1 MKTINNQIRIDL
13 IVIFS
18 CFTTFCF
25 SNNETHGKIAKQPE
39 IEENAVIEQNDGS
52 LAVIHYN
59 IDTTIIDSTR
69 VEKLENQL
77 DSVECEIKKT
87 KNETEQTKSENE
99 MNALEKQIIS
109 TIIALFILVS
119 IWNRKRKNKNQNH
132 G

>member
-1 MKTINNQIRIDL
+1 MNKIRIDL
-13 IVIFS
+13 FVFFS

-25 SNNETHGKIAKQPE
+25 ANNVMNEKNQKQSEIA
-39 IEENAVIEQNDGS
+39 ENTIIEQNDGS
-52 LAVIHYN
+52 LALIHYN

-69 VEKLENQL
+69 VEQLEKQL
-77 DSVECEIKKT
+77 DSVQCEFKKT

-99 MNALEKQIIS
+99 MNSLEKQIIS

>member
-1 MKTINNQIRIDL
+1 MKMMNKIRIDL
-13 IVIFS
+13 FVFFS

-25 SNNETHGKIAKQPE
+25 ANNVMNEKNQKQSEIA
-39 IEENAVIEQNDGS
+39 ENTIIEQNDGS
-52 LAVIHYN
+52 LALIHYN

-69 VEKLENQL
+69 VEQLEKQL
-77 DSVECEIKKT
+77 DSVQCEFKKT

-99 MNALEKQIIS
+99 MNSLEKQIIS

-119 IWNRKRKNKNQNH
+119 IWNRKRKKNSNN

>member
-1 MKTINNQIRIDL
+1 MKMMNKIRIDL
-13 IVIFS
+13 IVFFS

-25 SNNETHGKIAKQPE
+25 ANNVMNEKNQKQSEIA
-39 IEENAVIEQNDGS
+39 ENTIIEQNDGS
-52 LAVIHYN
+52 LALIHYN

-69 VEKLENQL
+69 VEQLEKQL
-77 DSVECEIKKT
+77 DSVQCEFKKT

-99 MNALEKQIIS
+99 MNSLEKQIIS

>member
-13 IVIFS
+13 IVFFS
-18 CFTTFCF
+18 CFTSFCF
-25 SNNETHGKIAKQPE
+25 ANDVLNEKTKTQPE
-39 IEENAVIEQNDGS
+39 IEQNAVIEQNDGS

-69 VEKLENQL
+69 VEQLEKKL
-77 DSVECEIKKT
+77 DSVQCEIKKT
-87 KNETEQTKSENE
+87 KTETEQTKSENE
-99 MNALEKQIIS
+99 MNSLEKQIIS

-119 IWNRKRKNKNQNH
+119 IWNRKRKNKNH

>member
-1 MKTINNQIRIDL
+1 MKMMNKIRIDL
-13 IVIFS
+13 FVFFS

-25 SNNETHGKIAKQPE
+25 ANNVMNEKNQKQSEIA
-39 IEENAVIEQNDGS
+39 ENTIIEQNDGS
-52 LAVIHYN
+52 LALIHYN

-69 VEKLENQL
+69 VEQLEKQL
-77 DSVECEIKKT
+77 DSVQCEFKKT

-99 MNALEKQIIS
+99 MNSLEKQIIS